1 MSLGNGSPDE
11 SGGRNVGSP
20 GSPGSPG
27 SQNGQ
32 AGTNENST
40 SSTGHQ
46 GTTSNGDKRPA
57 ASFQSLL
64 RLLPYAKP
72 FRLSFLGVM
81 VLVVIFNATN
91 VLQPWLV
98 KVAID
103 RDLSTANPNVRGLVY
118 VSVLYVASVVIGVAA
133 NYFQIMMLQF
143 SGQRIIRTI
152 RLELFRHI
160 ERLSMSFFDTNAIG
174 RLVTNVSSD
183 TETVSQFFTNFFL
196 SMIRDGLALV
206 MIIVAMFELNGR
218 IAGETMVLIPLLFL
232 ISLLFR
238 KQLRRRYQLTRTR
251 LSNIVAFL
259 AENLAGVRIIQM
271 FHQERRQARH
281 FDKLNNAH
289 REANVAEYQLSVI
302 FNRTF
307 ELLGN
312 AAVAAVVWVGGTAV
326 LHGTILF
333 GTLYAF
339 ISYIRQFFQPINSIT
354 QQWNTL
360 QSSMVAADRIGQ
372 VLMVEPAVQDD
383 QRPLPVEDASIEGR
397 IEFRDV
403 SFGYK
408 PDRLVL
414 QHIDFT
420 VEPGQMI
427 GVVGATGAGKSS
439 IMSLLTRFYDPLTGD
454 VRIDGMDIR
463 RMAQVDLHRI
473 VGLIQQ
479 DVYLF
484 SGTIADNIRIFRKD
498 ISDDAVIDAA
508 RMVGAHEM
516 ISRLPKE
523 YETPL
528 YGKGANLS
536 MGERQL
542 IAFARIVALNPRILI
557 LDEATASLD
566 SQTEELVSTGLQAV
580 SHNRTTLVIAHR
592 LATIREADMILV
604 LDKGR
609 IVERGTHESLL
620 DLGGLYADLHAKSG
634 IEYKPETNAHP
645 MH

>member
-11 SGGRNVGSP
+11 SGGRNA

-40 SSTGHQ
+40 SSTDHQ